1 MNDVIEKAAHYLQ
14 VYDNDL
20 IYSWTPHEFRLKIKG
35 AQHRQ
40 IDEYEKEARAAMF
53 GRVAN
58 NQKKVRETQLFN
70 ADKARKRL
78 DRGSKNWNR
87 SRDVIS
93 LEDHRKATKAM
104 REYFKTANKKGG

>member
-1 MNDVIEKAAHYLQ
+1 MQ

-20 IYSWTPHEFRLKIKG
+20 IFSWTPHEFRLKIKG

-78 DRGSKNWNR
+78 DRGSKNWR
-87 SRDVIS
+87 KARDVIS
-93 LEDHRKATKAM
+93 LDDHRRAKAAM
-104 REYFKTANKKGG
+104 KEYFKTANKKGG

>member
-1 MNDVIEKAAHYLQ
+1 
-14 VYDNDL
+14 
-20 IYSWTPHEFRLKIKG
+20 
-35 AQHRQ
+35 
-40 IDEYEKEARAAMF
+40 MF

-78 DRGSKNWNR
+78 DRGSKNWR
-87 SRDVIS
+87 KSQDVVS
-93 LEDHRKATKAM
+93 LEEHRRAKAAM